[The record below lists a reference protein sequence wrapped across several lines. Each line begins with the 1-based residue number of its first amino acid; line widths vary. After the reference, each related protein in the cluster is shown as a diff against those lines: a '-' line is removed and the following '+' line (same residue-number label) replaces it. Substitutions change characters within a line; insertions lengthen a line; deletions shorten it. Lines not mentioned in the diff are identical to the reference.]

1 MSPSRP
7 LKPCSYPGC
16 SALVKGGRCDKHSKQ
31 AQQASD
37 DRRMSSSKRGYD
49 RRWQQIR
56 LLALSRQPLC
66 CDCEQAGLIVAA
78 NEVHH
83 IKALR
88 NGGTHA
94 MDNLL
99 CLCHACHSKRTIK
112 GD

>member
-1 MSPSRP
+1 MSPSKALRS
-7 LKPCSYPGC
+7 CTYPGC
-16 SALVKGGRCDKHSKQ
+16 SELVRSGRCDKHKAITQ
-31 AQQASD
+31 RQQDERRGSAS
-37 DRRMSSSKRGYD
+37 SRGYG

-112 GD
+112 GE